1 MRLWSVKLSYLDT
14 MGLLAVWR
22 EGLLAKK
29 VLEGKTNGYKNHPQL
44 DRFKLLDNPLIGI
57 NTYLNEVYLESV
69 SRGYEFSK
77 NKIDSSLISKD
88 LRVPLNDEQLG
99 YEFKLL
105 KAKLKIRDNKSYQKI
120 KDIEIPEHVS
130 IFSIRKG
137 PIENW
142 EKIKK
147 LN

>member
-44 DRFKLLDNPLIGI
+44 DRFKSLDNPLIGI

-99 YEFKLL
+99 YEFKFSFKLL
-105 KAKLKIRDNKSYQKI
+105 LNNLVKPTEYLLYDLESGKIL
-120 KDIEIPEHVS
+120 E
-130 IFSIRKG
+130 
-137 PIENW
+137 
-142 EKIKK
+142 
-147 LN
+147 